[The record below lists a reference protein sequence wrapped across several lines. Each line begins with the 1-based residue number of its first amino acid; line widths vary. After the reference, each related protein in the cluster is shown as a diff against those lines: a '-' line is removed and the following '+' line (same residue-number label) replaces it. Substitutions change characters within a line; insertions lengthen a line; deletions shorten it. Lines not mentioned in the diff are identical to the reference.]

1 MDEHQTSQSNSSDA
15 DIHADDDLSNVSIK
29 FKAENGKNY

>member
-1 MDEHQTSQSNSSDA
+1 MDEHQTSQSNISDA

-29 FKAENGKNY
+29 FIAKMEKL